1 MMHEA
6 RDRQKFVSDAQY
18 LRDMQHKVDSEYQ
31 ACLRRQEKK
40 RDQFCRQESSFERP
54 RPSSI
59 SSSRQNSVEEDLGP
73 EQRLTSKVSVTKS
86 ESKLP
91 AIDQTSVKQKQKVTT
106 CSKKPEKNVGGTSKP
121 SPHSVVQ
128 QDVWSN
134 DSKMKRQT
142 RERRNLV
149 PSSQLNADQKTP
161 EKVSKD
167 WTALSPAQ
175 SSLPLSPSFQGA
187 NSSQALGESSVL
199 SLTSTNTVQPRRA
212 SIRFRDEDF
221 YSFLELNT
229 VNIIGGNEDTEDI
242 TNLEEE
248 FLLAGIQPP
257 CSPFNNKNIGFGRIL
272 GTQVENQNSEED
284 LDNSRPSPLKRNES
298 AHRSLRKSS
307 LMESALEQSSL
318 GQKMPRDHKIPDS
331 DSTKKND
338 CVDDEGEKTSFNS
351 WGIKG
356 ENRQDSYF
364 TIETLP
370 SDSSFVETRPGNHT
384 YNRDRQAYGNSTRNS
399 FDCFPPNRSAAHR
412 PLLSSSYNTPRSLL
426 HSAQRAEVQAS
437 LSLTPVALQGS
448 DAEGNSRFN
457 VRRPLSPIRSRNPS
471 ATSENQDTSSPIAN
485 ASEFYVKE
493 IEEKN
498 LTSPPSDTLLNTE
511 DVSQNSQDG
520 SSSVDPPSSPQLRMN
535 FRGHLSEPIQEEIP
549 FTFFAVSD
557 LTNQIEAGNRTAA
570 SNSINAK
577 ESQQTKANPDKLKKL
592 QESLLEEDSEE
603 EGDLCRICQIAG
615 GSPTNPLL
623 EPCGCVGSLQFVHQD
638 CLKKWLKVK
647 ITSGAELGA
656 VKTCEMCKQ
665 GLIVDLDD
673 FNVNDYYRKHQQS
686 RAQNELMNSG
696 LYLVLLLHLYEQ
708 RFTELMRLN
717 YNRLARERIR
727 IQETVMKTVYS
738 KATAGSSNKEG
749 GHGAQCQWGSPLP
762 SYLLC
767 APHVCLLS
775 SFLLKQKP
783 MSMQF
788 TFVLYTRL
796 FLGSG
801 LSILKQK
808 HQLTLALEYH
818 GAEQLV
824 VSYLP
829 IISSSCPVSPSQQ
842 HATYSGDGPEHY
854 WRLCCH
860 L

>member
-6 RDRQKFVSDAQY
+6 RDRQKFVNDAQY

-54 RPSSI
+54 RPSCI
-59 SSSRQNSVEEDLGP
+59 SSSRQNSAEDLGP
-73 EQRLTSKVSVTKS
+73 EQRATIKASVTKS

-91 AIDQTSVKQKQKVTT
+91 AIDQTPVKQKQKVTT
-106 CSKKPEKNVGGTSKP
+106 CSSKKPEKNVGGTSKP
-121 SPHSVVQ
+121 APHSVMQ

-142 RERRNLV
+142 RERRNFV
-149 PSSQLNADQKTP
+149 PSSQLNVDQKTP

-167 WTALSPAQ
+167 WTVLSPSQ
-175 SSLPLSPSFQGA
+175 PSLPVSSSFQGA
-187 NSSQALGESSVL
+187 NGSQTLGESIVP
-199 SLTSTNTVQPRRA
+199 SLTSTSTVQPRRA
-212 SIRFRDEDF
+212 SVRFRDEDF

-229 VNIIGGNEDTEDI
+229 VNTIEGNEDAEDI
-242 TNLEEE
+242 AHLEEE

-257 CSPFNNKNIGFGRIL
+257 YSFNSKNIGFSRII
-272 GTQVENQNSEED
+272 GTQVENQNSEQD
-284 LDNSRPSPLKRNES
+284 LENSRPSPLKRNEA
-298 AHRSLRKSS
+298 AHCPLRKSN
-307 LMESALEQSSL
+307 LMDSALEQSLL
-318 GQKMPRDHKIPDS
+318 GQRLPRDHKIPDG
-331 DSTKKND
+331 DSTKEND
-338 CVDDEGEKTSFNS
+338 CIDDEGEKTSFNS
-351 WGIKG
+351 WGMKG
-356 ENRQDSYF
+356 ENRQNSCF
-364 TIETLP
+364 NIETLP
-370 SDSSFVETRPGNHT
+370 NDCSFVETRPGNHT
-384 YNRDRQAYGNSTRNS
+384 YNRDRQSYGNSPRNS

-412 PLLSSSYNTPRSLL
+412 PLLNSSYNTPRSLL
-426 HSAQRAEVQAS
+426 HSAQRAEVQAN
-437 LSLTPVALQGS
+437 LSLTSVVLQGS

-457 VRRPLSPIRSRNPS
+457 VHRPLSPIRSRNRS
-471 ATSENQDTSSPIAN
+471 ITSENQDTSSPVAN
-485 ASEFYVKE
+485 ESAFCVKE
-493 IEEKN
+493 IEDKN
-498 LTSPPSDTLLNTE
+498 LTSQPPEALLSE
-511 DVSQNSQDG
+511 DVLQNSQDG
-520 SSSVDPPSSPQLRMN
+520 SSSVDPPSSPPLRMN
-535 FRGHLSEPIQEEIP
+535 FRGHLHMSEPIQEEIP

-557 LTNQIEAGNRTAA
+557 LPSQIEAGNRMAA
-570 SNSINAK
+570 SNSTNAK
-577 ESQQTKANPDKLKKL
+577 ESHQTKADPDKLKKL

-603 EGDLCRICQIAG
+603 EGDLCRICQITG
-615 GSPTNPLL
+615 GSPTNPLM
-623 EPCGCVGSLQFVHQD
+623 EPCGCVGSLQFVHQE

-665 GLIVDLDD
+665 GLIIDLDD

-708 RFTELMRLN
+708 RFAELMRLN
-717 YNRLARERIR
+717 YNRVARERIR

-738 KATAGSSNKEG
+738 KATAGSSNEEG
-749 GHGAQCQWGSPLP
+749 GRGAQCQWGSPLP

-788 TFVLYTRL
+788 TFVLYTHL

-801 LSILKQK
+801 LSILKQQ
-808 HQLTLALEYH
+808 HQLTLTLEYH

-824 VSYLP
+824 VSYLL
-829 IISSSCPVSPSQQ
+829 IISSSCPVSPSSNSLHIVGTAQTTPRCS
-842 HATYSGDGPEHY
+842 AVTF
-854 WRLCCH
+854 
-860 L
+860 

>member
-54 RPSSI
+54 RPSSL
-59 SSSRQNSVEEDLGP
+59 SCSRQNSVEEDLGP
-73 EQRLTSKVSVTKS
+73 EQRLTSKASVTKS

-106 CSKKPEKNVGGTSKP
+106 SSKKPEKNVGGTNKP
-121 SPHSVVQ
+121 SPPAQAQILSRKKRPNLGRLTVSPEMQSRRPSGDRNRQISSLQAKEQIPRGSDPVGQ

-134 DSKMKRQT
+134 DTKMKRQN

-167 WTALSPAQ
+167 WTALNPAQ
-175 SSLPLSPSFQGA
+175 PSLPLSPSFQGA
-187 NSSQALGESSVL
+187 NGSQALGEPSVP
-199 SLTSTNTVQPRRA
+199 SLISTSTVQPRRA
-212 SIRFRDEDF
+212 SVRFRDEDF

-229 VNIIGGNEDTEDI
+229 VNTLGGNEDTEDI
-242 TNLEEE
+242 THLEEE

-257 CSPFNNKNIGFGRIL
+257 GSPFNNNIGFSRISV
-272 GTQVENQNSEED
+272 TQVENHNSEEE
-284 LDNSRPSPLKRNES
+284 LENSRPSSLKRNES
-298 AHRSLRKSS
+298 GHRLLRKSN
-307 LMESALEQSSL
+307 LMDSALEQSLL
-318 GQKMPRDHKIPDS
+318 GQRLPRDHKISDG
-331 DSTKKND
+331 DSTKEND
-338 CVDDEGEKTSFNS
+338 CVDDEAEKTSFNT
-351 WGIKG
+351 WGVKN
-356 ENRQDSYF
+356 ENRQDNCLNL
-364 TIETLP
+364 ETLP
-370 SDSSFVETRPGNHT
+370 NEYSFVETRSGNHT
-384 YNRDRQAYGNSTRNS
+384 YNRDRQSYGNNPWNS
-399 FDCFPPNRSAAHR
+399 FDCFPSTRSAAHR
-412 PLLSSSYNTPRSLL
+412 SLLNSSYNTPRSLL
-426 HSAQRAEVQAS
+426 HSAQRAEVQAN

-448 DAEGNSRFN
+448 DAEGNSRFY

-471 ATSENQDTSSPIAN
+471 ASSENQDASLPIAN

-498 LTSPPSDTLLNTE
+498 LTSQSPETILNTE
-511 DVSQNSQDG
+511 DVLQNSQDG
-520 SSSVDPPSSPQLRMN
+520 SSSVDPPSSPPLRMN
-535 FRGHLSEPIQEEIP
+535 FRGHLHMSEPIEEEIP

-557 LTNQIEAGNRTAA
+557 LPNQIEAEGRMAD
-570 SNSINAK
+570 SNSVNAK
-577 ESQQTKANPDKLKKL
+577 EINQTKADPDKLKKL

-623 EPCGCVGSLQFVHQD
+623 EPCSCVGSLQFVHQE

-708 RFTELMRLN
+708 RFAELMRLN
-717 YNRLARERIR
+717 YNRVARER
-727 IQETVMKTVYS
+727 
-738 KATAGSSNKEG
+738 
-749 GHGAQCQWGSPLP
+749 
-762 SYLLC
+762 
-767 APHVCLLS
+767 LS
-775 SFLLKQKP
+775 RNYPQPRPEESEN
-783 MSMQF
+783 SD
-788 TFVLYTRL
+788 
-796 FLGSG
+796 
-801 LSILKQK
+801 
-808 HQLTLALEYH
+808 
-818 GAEQLV
+818 
-824 VSYLP
+824 
-829 IISSSCPVSPSQQ
+829 
-842 HATYSGDGPEHY
+842 SGDGNENSVFQSNS
-854 WRLCCH
+854 RFI
-860 L
+860 

>member
-717 YNRLARERIR
+717 YNRLARER
-727 IQETVMKTVYS
+727 
-738 KATAGSSNKEG
+738 
-749 GHGAQCQWGSPLP
+749 
-762 SYLLC
+762 
-767 APHVCLLS
+767 LS
-775 SFLLKQKP
+775 RNYPQPRPEESEN
-783 MSMQF
+783 SD
-788 TFVLYTRL
+788 
-796 FLGSG
+796 
-801 LSILKQK
+801 
-808 HQLTLALEYH
+808 
-818 GAEQLV
+818 
-824 VSYLP
+824 
-829 IISSSCPVSPSQQ
+829 
-842 HATYSGDGPEHY
+842 SGDGNENSVFQSNS
-854 WRLCCH
+854 RLV
-860 L
+860 

>member
-54 RPSSI
+54 RPSSL
-59 SSSRQNSVEEDLGP
+59 SCSRQNSVEEDLGP
-73 EQRLTSKVSVTKS
+73 EQRLTSKASVTKS

-106 CSKKPEKNVGGTSKP
+106 SSKKPEKNVGGTNKP
-121 SPHSVVQ
+121 SPHPVGQ

-134 DSKMKRQT
+134 DTKMKRQN

-149 PSSQLNADQKTP
+149 PSSQLNADQKPP

-175 SSLPLSPSFQGA
+175 PSLPLSPSFQGA
-187 NSSQALGESSVL
+187 NGSQALGESSVP
-199 SLTSTNTVQPRRA
+199 SLMSTSTVQPRRA
-212 SIRFRDEDF
+212 SVRFRDEDF

-229 VNIIGGNEDTEDI
+229 VNTLGGNEDTEDI
-242 TNLEEE
+242 THLEEE

-257 CSPFNNKNIGFGRIL
+257 GSPFNNNIGFSRISV
-272 GTQVENQNSEED
+272 TQVENHNSEEE
-284 LDNSRPSPLKRNES
+284 LENSRPSSLKRNES
-298 AHRSLRKSS
+298 GHRLLRKSN
-307 LMESALEQSSL
+307 LMDSALEQSLL
-318 GQKMPRDHKIPDS
+318 GQRLPRDHKISDG
-331 DSTKKND
+331 DSTKEND
-338 CVDDEGEKTSFNS
+338 CVDDEAEKTSFNT
-351 WGIKG
+351 WGVKS
-356 ENRQDSYF
+356 ENRQDNCLNL
-364 TIETLP
+364 ETLP
-370 SDSSFVETRPGNHT
+370 NEYSFVETRSGNHT
-384 YNRDRQAYGNSTRNS
+384 FNRDRQSYGNNPWNS
-399 FDCFPPNRSAAHR
+399 FDCFPSTRSAAHR
-412 PLLSSSYNTPRSLL
+412 SLLNSSYNTPRSLL
-426 HSAQRAEVQAS
+426 HSAQRAEVQAN

-448 DAEGNSRFN
+448 DAEGNSRFY

-471 ATSENQDTSSPIAN
+471 ASSENQDASLPIAN

-498 LTSPPSDTLLNTE
+498 LTSQSPETILNTE
-511 DVSQNSQDG
+511 DVLQNSQDG
-520 SSSVDPPSSPQLRMN
+520 SSSVDPPSSPPLRMN
-535 FRGHLSEPIQEEIP
+535 FRGHLHMSEPIEEEIP

-557 LTNQIEAGNRTAA
+557 LPNQIEAESRMAD

-577 ESQQTKANPDKLKKL
+577 EINQTKADPDKLKKL

-623 EPCGCVGSLQFVHQD
+623 EPCSCVGSLQFVHQE

-708 RFTELMRLN
+708 RFAELMRLN
-717 YNRLARERIR
+717 YNRVARER
-727 IQETVMKTVYS
+727 
-738 KATAGSSNKEG
+738 
-749 GHGAQCQWGSPLP
+749 
-762 SYLLC
+762 
-767 APHVCLLS
+767 LS
-775 SFLLKQKP
+775 RNYPQPRPEESEN
-783 MSMQF
+783 SD
-788 TFVLYTRL
+788 
-796 FLGSG
+796 
-801 LSILKQK
+801 
-808 HQLTLALEYH
+808 
-818 GAEQLV
+818 
-824 VSYLP
+824 
-829 IISSSCPVSPSQQ
+829 
-842 HATYSGDGPEHY
+842 SGDGNENSVFQSNS
-854 WRLCCH
+854 RFI
-860 L
+860 